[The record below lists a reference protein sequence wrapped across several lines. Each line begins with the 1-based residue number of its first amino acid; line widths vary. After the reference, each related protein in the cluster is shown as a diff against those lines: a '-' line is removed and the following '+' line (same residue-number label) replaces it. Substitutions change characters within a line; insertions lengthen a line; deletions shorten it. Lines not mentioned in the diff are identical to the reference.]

1 MLTLFLLSEKIFHPV
16 LGVFVRLPSLLLLSP
31 ALGFFALCAM
41 GFTNAH
47 AAMPAL
53 LLAKAWAEEQAP
65 IPQSGIVRIAPH
77 RAVYKMALASAKN
90 GSNVSDVTG
99 RMTFEWRDVCDG
111 WAIQQRLQLHFGYTD
126 GEDQNLVSTELTWES
141 KDGKNYAFN
150 IRRTTD
156 GQETEA
162 YRGKAVQNSD
172 GTALATY
179 SVPEGQTKKLPAGTL
194 FPSAHTKLILQE
206 AARGEKFFSRHV
218 FDGSDEDGSSDI
230 SAFILPAR
238 PIGQDPEL
246 RVKGKK
252 NPLLTDAAWPVHL
265 AFFKIGTETGEPDY
279 EMDMTLLPNGVA
291 QHMKIDYGDFA
302 VTGNLEEAQ
311 ALQPQNCP

>member
-1 MLTLFLLSEKIFHPV
+1 MRSSLFLLSSTA
-16 LGVFVRLPSLLLLSP
+16 LGLFILC
-31 ALGFFALCAM
+31 ALGFAD
-41 GFTNAH
+41 AH

-53 LLAKAWAEEQAP
+53 LLAKAWAEDQAP
-65 IPQSGIVRIAPH
+65 IPQSGVVRIVPH

-99 RMTFEWRDVCDG
+99 HMTFEWRDVCDG

-141 KDGKNYAFN
+141 KDGKNYTFN

-162 YRGKAVQNSD
+162 YRGRAVQNTD

-179 SVPEGQTKKLPAGTL
+179 SVPEGQTKKLPVGTL
-194 FPSAHTKLILQE
+194 FPSSHTKLILQE
-206 AARGEKFFSRHV
+206 AAKGEKFFIRHV

-230 SAFILPAR
+230 SAFILPPRAL
-238 PIGQDPEL
+238 GKNPEL
-246 RVKGKK
+246 KAKGKN

-279 EMDMTLLPNGVA
+279 EMDMALLPNGVA

-302 VTGNLEEAQ
+302 VTGNLEEAS
-311 ALQPQNCP
+311 ALQTQNCP